1 MDDDLLI
8 RWLTLVH
15 TKGLGPSLL
24 RKLMDGLGSVD
35 AILGCSDSKL
45 QQHGLQQKIISALRS
60 VDETRIRKDLDW
72 AAEAS
77 DRCILTQDSPQYPRL
92 LLEIADPPLVLYVR
106 GDAEVLST
114 PQVAIVGS
122 RKPSH
127 SAENHAFKLA
137 SELTGYGITVTS
149 GLAHGVDGCAHRG
162 ALASGGYTV
171 AVPATGLDRVYPAA
185 HQQLAQEIAQHSVIV
200 SEFPIGTNPLPGHF
214 PRRNRVISGLCY
226 GTLVVE
232 ATLKSGTLTTAAHA
246 TSQSREIFAIPGNID
261 NPQSRGCH
269 SLLRNGATLVETIE
283 DIIEPLAPLL
293 PRSVDFAPKAEL
305 PDYGNRESQ
314 KQSSPDVESVKQKTE
329 KRESAT
335 SEPISAN
342 PAQTGSKETR
352 SKEAKSAADG
362 KFDASS
368 STPLRSTLLETLGS
382 DPMSLDDLL
391 ETTGIDIA
399 SLTKI
404 TLDLE
409 LEGKIRQIPGGNFV
423 REIQLNT
430 ENN

>member
-60 VDETRIRKDLDW
+60 VDETRIRNDLDW

-171 AVPATGLDRVYPAA
+171 AVTATGLDRVYPAA

-293 PRSVDFAPKAEL
+293 PRSVDFAPKSE
-305 PDYGNRESQ
+305 
-314 KQSSPDVESVKQKTE
+314 SPDVESEKQETE
-329 KRESAT
+329 KRESTTCEPVSAT
-335 SEPISAN
+335 
-342 PAQTGSKETR
+342 PAQTS
-352 SKEAKSAADG
+352 SKEAGSAADV

>member
-8 RWLTLVH
+8 PWLTLVH
-15 TKGLGPSLL
+15 TKGLGPGLL
-24 RKLMDGLGSVD
+24 RKLLDGLGSVD

-60 VDETRIRKDLDW
+60 VDETRIRNDLEW
-72 AAEAS
+72 AADAS
-77 DRCILTQDSPQYPRL
+77 DRCILTRDSPQYPGL
-92 LLEIADPPLVLYVR
+92 LLETADPPLVLYVR

-122 RKPSH
+122 RKPGH
-127 SAENHAFKLA
+127 SAEKHAFQLA
-137 SELTGYGITVTS
+137 GELTGYGITVTS

-171 AVPATGLDRVYPAA
+171 AVTATGLDRVYPAA
-185 HQQLAQEIAQHSVIV
+185 HQQLARDIAQHSVII
-200 SEFPIGTNPLPGHF
+200 SEFPIGTNPLPGNF
-214 PRRNRVISGLCY
+214 PRRNRIISGLCY

-246 TSQSREIFAIPGNID
+246 TSQSREVFAIPGNID

-269 SLLRNGATLVETIE
+269 ALLRNGATLVETIN

-293 PRSVDFAPKAEL
+293 PRSIDFAPKSEL
-305 PDYGNRESQ
+305 PVNPGRERLNR
-314 KQSSPDVESVKQKTE
+314 VTE
-329 KRESAT
+329 KRESGT
-335 SEPISAN
+335 RKPLSAPN
-342 PAQTGSKETR
+342 TR
-352 SKEAKSAADG
+352 AKSAQSTATDL
-362 KFDASS
+362 ASS
-368 STPLRSTLLETLGS
+368 NIPPSISHRETLFESLGS
-382 DPMSLDDLL
+382 DPMSLDDLV

-409 LEGKIRQIPGGNFV
+409 LEGIIRQIPGGNFV
-423 REIQLNT
+423 RETQLDKG
-430 ENN
+430 NN